1 MQKFQRNYKIQFE
14 IGHLADSRADFIPE
28 EILEIGYP
36 VTLHFS
42 VENSPLAM
50 VNSGRF
56 QLYNLS
62 PATQKLLHKDRNDN
76 LKYVTMKF
84 YAGYGDTMPCSFWG
98 NFLQCY
104 STRDSGSVDFIT
116 SIEATNLMYMFIN
129 GYVNNTYTEGTMP
142 EFLLKDLLADTVP
155 DIKLGYISKKLKP
168 LQSDQT
174 FLGNMYDLI
183 RDEYS
188 DMQVYIDNNQFNIIA
203 EDEVIPGD
211 IQVITSKSGLLA
223 TPVRHDQVFEVE
235 TIFEPGLKVGQAVT
249 LISQTAE
256 HANGTYKINALSHSG
271 VISPV
276 ESGTAITKACL
287 YLGGYN
293 FKQLEQPTQTYG
305 ETKTTT
311 TPQTPVS
318 PSGWQKPLKSY
329 KVTSK
334 YGYRIHPKTKEKQFH
349 TGIDLAAPLGT
360 PIYASNNG
368 YVATAGNKGGYGLA
382 VTLNHGKINNKE
394 MSSLYAHM
402 SKIAVSVNQRI
413 STGQLIGY
421 VGSTGVSTGDHLHF
435 GIYVDNKST
444 NPTQY
449 VNL

>member
-14 IGHLADSRADFIPE
+14 IGHLADSKADFIPE
-28 EILEIGYP
+28 EIIEIGYP
-36 VTLHFS
+36 ITLHFS

-50 VNSGRF
+50 VNTGRF

-62 PATQKLLHKDRNDN
+62 PATQKLLHKDRNDI
-76 LKYVTMKF
+76 LKYVTMKL
-84 YAGYGDTMPCSFWG
+84 YAGYQDTMPCIFWG

-129 GYVNNTYTEGTMP
+129 GYVNNTYSEGTVP
-142 EFLLKDLLADTVP
+142 EFLFKDLLMGTVP
-155 DIKLGYISKKLKP
+155 DVQLGYISKELKP

-188 DMQVYIDNNQFNIIA
+188 NMQVYIDNNQFNVIA

-211 IQVITSKSGLLA
+211 IQVITSKSGLLS

-235 TIFEPGLKVGQAVT
+235 SIFEPGLKVGQAVT
-249 LISQTAE
+249 LLSQTAE
-256 HANGTYKINALSHSG
+256 HANSTYKIIALNHSG

-276 ESGTAITKACL
+276 ESSTAITRASL

-293 FKQLEQPTQTYG
+293 FKQLDQPTQIYG

-311 TPQTPVS
+311 TPQPGSLT
-318 PSGWQKPLKSY
+318 GWQKPLKSY
-329 KVTSK
+329 KITSN
-334 YGYRIHPKTKEKQFH
+334 YGYRIHPVTKEKKFH
-349 TGIDLAAPLGT
+349 SGIDLAADKGI

-368 YVATAGNKGGYGLA
+368 VVATVGSKGGYGLA
-382 VTLNHGKINNKE
+382 VTLNHGKIDNKE

-402 SKIAVSVNQRI
+402 SSYAVSVNQRVAA
-413 STGQLIGY
+413 GQLIGY
-421 VGSTGVSTGDHLHF
+421 VGSTGVSTGNHLHF
-435 GIYVDNKST
+435 GIYENNKSV
-444 NPTQY
+444 NPTRY
-449 VNL
+449 VSL